1 MGWPAIWED
10 SRGSLVLMVNKFLNP
25 NKEQD
30 GKQTLHMVA
39 SSIVGIQD
47 HKDDLD
53 EKPCLCELMP
63 MLVKFHLVDESG
75 MHWFYTEDIGRFH
88 TDKYLEIIDRNNRQ
102 GKKWHVSPCQEEDS
116 ESSEDD
122 TPIKAVRLLTSLEYT
137 TWPVQPQIERYLK
150 PSISGIH
157 WLQTTAEIVKRWSNE
172 VQEAIQS
179 RSA

>member
-1 MGWPAIWED
+1 
-10 SRGSLVLMVNKFLNP
+10 MVNKFLNP

-47 HKDDLD
+47 HKDD
-53 EKPCLCELMP
+53 
-63 MLVKFHLVDESG
+63 VDESG
-75 MHWFYTEDIGRFH
+75 MHWFYTEDIRRFH
-88 TDKYLEIIDRNNRQ
+88 TDKCLEIIDRNNRQ

-179 RSA
+179 RSAQFQAHALLHQVSF